1 MIQELRNTCML
12 RAKLVVLSACQT
24 GLGME
29 HEGGVIGLARAF
41 QIAGAKHVMMSMWS
55 IEDTETAK
63 LMRFFF
69 NFLNEGGEMMPHE
82 ALRAAMIKYR
92 NEINNDPYFWASFS
106 IFGVPEHGF

>member
-1 MIQELRNTCML
+1 
-12 RAKLVVLSACQT
+12 
-24 GLGME
+24 
-29 HEGGVIGLARAF
+29 
-41 QIAGAKHVMMSMWS
+41 
-55 IEDTETAK
+55 
-63 LMRFFF
+63 MRFFF